1 MGRLILLLGGA
12 RSGKSSFAEQKAR
25 EWGGDD
31 VLYVAT
37 SEAKDEEMRLRVQK
51 HQAARPARWTTLE
64 APVQVA
70 QAIRASAIQAKV
82 VVVDCITFLV
92 SNYLMAASEPADD
105 PFGPPSGNPF
115 DEAIEAAVRADVLGL
130 AQFAHERDLTMLVVS
145 NEVGM
150 GLVPAYDLG
159 RAYRDLLGRANQD
172 LARQADE
179 VYLLVAG
186 LPMVLKHPDEDRAGR

>member
-1 MGRLILLLGGA
+1 MGKLILLLGGA

-25 EWGGDD
+25 EWGADN

-37 SEAKDEEMRLRVQK
+37 SETKDEEMRLRVQK
-51 HQAARPARWTTLE
+51 HQASRPSAWTTLE
-64 APVQVA
+64 APRDVA
-70 QAIRASAIQAKV
+70 GAIQASNSTAQV
-82 VVVDCITFLV
+82 VLVDCITFLV
-92 SNYLMAASEPADD
+92 SNYLMAVSEPVDD
-105 PFGPPSGNPF
+105 PFGPPSSDPF
-115 DEAIEAAVRADVLGL
+115 NEAIESAIRADVNAL
-130 AQFAHERDLTMLVVS
+130 AEYAHAHELTMLVVS

-179 VYLLVAG
+179 VYLLIAG
-186 LPMVLKHPDEDRAGR
+186 LPMRLK

>member
-1 MGRLILLLGGA
+1 MGKLILLLGGA

-25 EWGGDD
+25 EWAADN

-37 SEAKDEEMRLRVQK
+37 SETKDDEMRLRVQK
-51 HQAARPARWTTLE
+51 HQAGRPPSWTTLE
-64 APVQVA
+64 APRNVA
-70 QAIRASAIQAKV
+70 AAIRESNHNSGVIL
-82 VVVDCITFLV
+82 VDCITFLV
-92 SNYLMAASEPADD
+92 SNYLMAASEPIDD
-105 PFGPPSGNPF
+105 PFGPPSSDPF
-115 DEAIEAAVRADVLGL
+115 DDAIESVIRADLNAL
-130 AQFAHERDLTMLVVS
+130 ADYAHTQDVTILVVS

-172 LARQADE
+172 LAGRADE

-186 LPMVLKHPDEDRAGR
+186 LPLRLK

>member
-1 MGRLILLLGGA
+1 MGKLILLLGGA
-12 RSGKSSFAEQKAR
+12 RSGKSSFAERKAR
-25 EWGGDD
+25 EWGADN

-37 SEAKDEEMRLRVQK
+37 SEAKDDEMRLRVQK
-51 HQAARPARWTTLE
+51 HQAVRPATWTTLE
-64 APVQVA
+64 APRDVA
-70 QAIRASAIQAKV
+70 RAIQGSNFISGV
-82 VVVDCITFLV
+82 VLVDCITFLV

-105 PFGPPSGNPF
+105 PFGPPSGDPF
-115 DEAIEAAVRADVLGL
+115 DETIEAVIRADIHALCEY
-130 AQFAHERDLTMLVVS
+130 AHTQDLIMLVVS

-172 LARQADE
+172 LAGQADE

-186 LPMVLKHPDEDRAGR
+186 LPMRIK

>member
-1 MGRLILLLGGA
+1 MGKLILLLGGA

-25 EWGGDD
+25 EWGGDS

-37 SEAKDEEMRLRVQK
+37 SESKDDEMRQRVLK
-51 HQAARPARWTTLE
+51 HRAARPAAWTTLE
-64 APVQVA
+64 APRDVA
-70 QAIRASAIQAKV
+70 AAISATHSQAAVILL
-82 VVVDCITFLV
+82 DCVTFLV
-92 SNYLMAASEPADD
+92 SNYLMAASEPAED
-105 PFGPPSGNPF
+105 PFGPPSSDPF
-115 DEAIEAAVRADVLGL
+115 DEVIESAVRADVKAL
-130 AQFAHERDLTMLVVS
+130 AEYAHAHDVSMLVVS

-186 LPMVLKHPDEDRAGR
+186 LPWKLK

>member
-1 MGRLILLLGGA
+1 MGKLILLLGGA
-12 RSGKSSFAEQKAR
+12 RSGKSSYAEQKAR
-25 EWGGDD
+25 EWGADN

-37 SEAKDEEMRLRVQK
+37 SETKDDEMRLRVHR
-51 HQAARPARWTTLE
+51 HQAARPSTWTTLE
-64 APVQVA
+64 APRSVA
-70 QAIRASAIQAKV
+70 SAIRASNSSAPVIL
-82 VVVDCITFLV
+82 VDCITFLV

-105 PFGPPSGNPF
+105 PFGPPSSDPF
-115 DEAIEAAVRADVLGL
+115 EEAIESAIRADVNDL
-130 AQFAHERDLTMLVVS
+130 ADYAHERDVSMLVVS

-186 LPMVLKHPDEDRAGR
+186 LPMRLK

>member
-1 MGRLILLLGGA
+1 MGKLILLLGGA

-25 EWGGDD
+25 EWGADS

-37 SEAKDEEMRLRVQK
+37 SETKDDEMRLRVEK
-51 HQAARPARWTTLE
+51 HQAARPSTWTTLE
-64 APVQVA
+64 APLYA
-70 QAIRASAIQAKV
+70 ARAIRACNTYASVILL
-82 VVVDCITFLV
+82 DCLTFLV
-92 SNYLMAASEPADD
+92 SNYLMAASEPSGDA
-105 PFGPPSGNPF
+105 FGPPSSDPF
-115 DEAIEAAVRADVLGL
+115 DEKIETAIRADLHEL
-130 AQFAHERDLTMLVVS
+130 AEYAHERDLTMLVVS

-150 GLVPAYDLG
+150 GLVPPYDLG

-186 LPMVLKHPDEDRAGR
+186 LPMRLK

>member
-1 MGRLILLLGGA
+1 MGKLVLLLGGA
-12 RSGKSSFAEQKAR
+12 RSGKSSYAEQKAR
-25 EWGGDD
+25 EWGADN

-37 SEAKDEEMRLRVQK
+37 SETKDDEMRLRVQR
-51 HQAARPARWTTLE
+51 HQAARPSTWTTLE
-64 APVQVA
+64 APREVA
-70 QAIRASAIQAKV
+70 SAIRASNSSAPVILL
-82 VVVDCITFLV
+82 DCITFLV

-105 PFGPPSGNPF
+105 PFGPPSSDPF
-115 DEAIEAAVRADVLGL
+115 EEAIESAIRADVKDL
-130 AQFAHERDLTMLVVS
+130 ADYAHERDVSMLVVS

-179 VYLLVAG
+179 VYLLIAG
-186 LPMVLKHPDEDRAGR
+186 LPMRLK